1 MHVQFQT
8 ILPYERICRLLIV
21 LQLLAD
27 GLLRTPMRYPSPFF
41 RPHRALFLA
50 DVRRISPRQPL
61 NACDRRSHARA

>member
-27 GLLRTPMRYPSPFF
+27 GLLRTPMLYSSPL
-41 RPHRALFLA
+41 RQDLTRA
-50 DVRRISPRQPL
+50 VPR
-61 NACDRRSHARA
+61 RRSVHQLTTAPQRV